1 MKTKQKYQELLNE
14 EVKSSRQPFRGGL
27 SNRGRGFGG
36 RGFLVRRDYAAS
48 NTTTATSTQGKKT
61 TFRLNC
67 TRNNASE
74 SKYCTSFDKG
84 PFCEQDSQGSISRK
98 NPTLPIKLAK
108 INPGS
113 KYSFCC
119 PGLRDSISFGTPT
132 KPSSLGS
139 SNEPGGKDT
148 VEQRGSEYA
157 TEGCYLQG
165 ISCKRTISEQPVC
178 NQEKRWVKQTNY
190 KFEKFKQFH
199 TLSPFQKGKFAFTKR
214 STATKRFYVQNR
226 PKRRLFL
233 RTNKQKLK
241 KISEISM
248 GRKPIRVPLPLFW
261 SWSSPTNIYKAPKNT
276 NSYPQENNGEDHSVS
291 RRHVIDVKDHKGVV
305 SGKRDVDFSVTKLGL
320 CNKSEKISAIT
331 SPKIEFLGLLID
343 SRAMTLS
350 LPEEKVLEIQNRCTQ
365 LILNPQTLVIEL
377 TRLIG
382 KLSFTAQAVLPGR
395 LQHRS
400 LQLQQIEALRLTQSY
415 QSKVVLNLQS
425 LEELQW
431 WKENLSLQNGRPL
444 KIGQADLVIQ
454 TDASMTGW
462 GASCQGVSTGGK

>member
-1 MKTKQKYQELLNE
+1 M
-14 EVKSSRQPFRGGL
+14 
-27 SNRGRGFGG
+27 
-36 RGFLVRRDYAAS
+36 
-48 NTTTATSTQGKKT
+48 
-61 TFRLNC
+61 
-67 TRNNASE
+67 
-74 SKYCTSFDKG
+74 
-84 PFCEQDSQGSISRK
+84 
-98 NPTLPIKLAK
+98 
-108 INPGS
+108 
-113 KYSFCC
+113 
-119 PGLRDSISFGTPT
+119 
-132 KPSSLGS
+132 
-139 SNEPGGKDT
+139 
-148 VEQRGSEYA
+148 
-157 TEGCYLQG
+157 QG

-178 NQEKRWVKQTNY
+178 NQEKRWGKQTNY

-199 TLSPFQKGKFAFTKR
+199 TLSPFQNGKFAFTKR
-214 STATKRFYVQNR
+214 STAAKRFYVQNR

-261 SWSSPTNIYKAPKNT
+261 SRSSPTNIYKAPKNT

-305 SGKRDVDFSVTKLGL
+305 SGKRDVDFFVTKLGL
-320 CNKSEKISAIT
+320 CNQKKSQLL
-331 SPKIEFLGLLID
+331 PVQKIEFLGLLID

-350 LPEEKVLEIQNRCTQ
+350 LPEEKVLDIQNRCTQ
-365 LILNPQTLVIEL
+365 LISNPQTLVIEL

-395 LQHRS
+395 LQHRY

-454 TDASMTGW
+454 TDASMTG
-462 GASCQGVSTGGK
+462 VSTGGKWSRQEQKKHINVLELLAVKLALLTYLKDQTRKIIHLQIDNMTALSYLVKMGGHKKPRANSNLKGNLGFSSVQTDHDYCSVPSQQSECDSRLGITWTQAIGC